1 MKIRF
6 NVKGM
11 TCAACQSHVHSSV
24 ERLKG
29 VNIVNVSLIQNVMDV
44 EFNESQCSIENIIDA
59 VKSAGYTASIP
70 TKKEVKKDP
79 KNNDVIL
86 LIITFSILLL
96 LMYISMG
103 HMINLPIPSFLKD
116 VNNSFYF
123 ALIQL
128 ILTLPIVIIYR
139 RYFISGYKKLFHL
152 KPNMD
157 SLVALSATAS
167 IIYGIVTMILMLF
180 GLKNNDL
187 ELVESYRHSL
197 YFESAAMILVMISFG
212 KFLEDKSK
220 KKTTK
225 SLESLINLAPK
236 KALLFKDNEEIEVLA
251 EDIKEGDIVIVKRG
265 DIIPVDGRI
274 IFGDATIDQSNITGE
289 SFPVSKAL
297 NDEVFAS
304 TIVTSGYLKVE
315 SLKVNQDTSIAS
327 IIRLVEEAS
336 NSKAPIS
343 KLADRIAGYFVPIV
357 LLISI
362 ISFSLFMI
370 FQYGFETSFNFGISV
385 LVIAC
390 PCALGLATPVA
401 IMVGTGKGAE
411 NGLLIKNAEILEK
424 IQYIKTIVLDKT
436 GTLTK
441 GKMSVNEIIS
451 YDENILPF
459 SYSLER
465 LSEHPLAEAIVNKGL
480 QEKCKVYDVIN
491 YLSIDGIGIQG
502 EINNQK
508 ILIGNKK
515 VLDYFN
521 IKNNEVSSLMD
532 EYAKKGQIPLVVANE
547 TKILGVIVI
556 SDELKETSIEAV
568 SELKK
573 MGLRIIMLTGD
584 NKNTA
589 EYIASLTGIEEVYS
603 NVLPIEKEKIIKE
616 LQRDKHHLV
625 AMVGDGVND
634 ALALVSS
641 DLSIAVGGGSE
652 MALQTSDVVLLKKD
666 LLGIK
671 NVILLS
677 KRIFNTIKLNLF
689 WAFFYNSIG
698 IVLASGLLYPA
709 FKISLNPM
717 IGAIAMSLSSVF
729 VVMNALTINLFKIDK
744 REIEV
749 IKGENEM
756 KKIIINVRGMM
767 CPKCKAHVEKALLSI
782 NGVKEVEASLDQNN
796 ATITCDDHVK
806 VSDLINIVNEEGYE
820 AFE

>member
-1 MKIRF
+1 
-6 NVKGM
+6 M

-59 VKSAGYTASIP
+59 VKSAGYTASIS

-167 IIYGIVTMILMLF
+167 IIYGIVTMILMVV
-180 GLKNNDL
+180 GLNNNDL

-236 KALLFKDNEEIEVLA
+236 KALLFKDNKEIEVLA

-274 IFGDATIDQSNITGE
+274 IFGDATIDQSNITEE

-411 NGLLIKNAEILEK
+411 NGLLIKNAEVLEK

-441 GKMSVNEIIS
+441 GKMSVNKIIS
-451 YDENILPF
+451 YDENVLPF

-480 QEKCKVYDVIN
+480 QEKCKV
-491 YLSIDGIGIQG
+491 LM
-502 EINNQK
+502 E
-508 ILIGNKK
+508 LEFK
-515 VLDYFN
+515 V
-521 IKNNEVSSLMD
+521 K
-532 EYAKKGQIPLVVANE
+532 
-547 TKILGVIVI
+547 
-556 SDELKETSIEAV
+556 
-568 SELKK
+568 
-573 MGLRIIMLTGD
+573 
-584 NKNTA
+584 
-589 EYIASLTGIEEVYS
+589 
-603 NVLPIEKEKIIKE
+603 
-616 LQRDKHHLV
+616 
-625 AMVGDGVND
+625 
-634 ALALVSS
+634 
-641 DLSIAVGGGSE
+641 
-652 MALQTSDVVLLKKD
+652 
-666 LLGIK
+666 
-671 NVILLS
+671 
-677 KRIFNTIKLNLF
+677 
-689 WAFFYNSIG
+689 
-698 IVLASGLLYPA
+698 
-709 FKISLNPM
+709 
-717 IGAIAMSLSSVF
+717 
-729 VVMNALTINLFKIDK
+729 
-744 REIEV
+744 
-749 IKGENEM
+749 
-756 KKIIINVRGMM
+756 
-767 CPKCKAHVEKALLSI
+767 
-782 NGVKEVEASLDQNN
+782 
-796 ATITCDDHVK
+796 
-806 VSDLINIVNEEGYE
+806 
-820 AFE
+820 